1 MPGLTEWLI
10 NLGIT
15 EDLLMIL
22 TFVPILVTLT
32 TISRYITGVKTFG
45 IYGSMILAFAYYFM
59 GARQGMIITGVVIAA
74 SWITRNLIKKVQLHY
89 LSRLAIVY
97 GAISI
102 VVLLFIVAT
111 SFIPNDAPVFDFRY
125 LRPLPFVM
133 IVSITDRFMTKYIK
147 KDLFTAMRLTAET
160 MLIAVIGW
168 ALMRIGTTHRFMV
181 NNLWIIPLTI
191 VINYFVGK
199 YSGIRWTEFIRFG
212 RIINT
217 NEKQD

>member
-10 NLGIT
+10 GIGIT
-15 EDLLMIL
+15 EDLIMII
-22 TFVPILVTLT
+22 TFVPVLVTIT

-59 GARQGMIITGVVIAA
+59 GCRQGLIITAVVILS
-74 SWITRNLIKKVQLHY
+74 SWITRNLIKKIQLHY

-102 VVLLFIVAT
+102 AILAFIVAT
-111 SFIPNDAPVFDFRY
+111 SFIPSSNPVFDFRF

-160 MLIAVIGW
+160 MLIAIINWG
-168 ALMRIGTTHRFMV
+168 LMRWSFTYNLFI

-191 VINYFVGK
+191 AINFGVGK
-199 YSGIRWTEFIRFG
+199 YSGMRWTEFIRFG
-212 RIINT
+212 GIIKSG
-217 NEKQD
+217 EKQD